1 MCVFMPGFDPFASI
15 CHMVSIYCLTLHL
28 KSVTVCNHTLFV
40 DGGHST
46 LTEASSYREVQW
58 QRLSVFVLAG
68 APGVQH
74 DLRLHCQCTRP
85 HRGKHLSCSWQ
96 TQERTPA
103 LTVKVCK
110 FCGPCIWDLS
120 TGISTCPSLLT
131 GCSMLFHS
139 GMFVILDYTLTCSIV
154 FSACGCRIRDSRNQK
169 LLERSED
176 SWNCSTT
183 NFSLQGCWSPVQ
195 CSWR

>member
-15 CHMVSIYCLTLHL
+15 CHMVSFYCLTLHL

-40 DGGHST
+40 DGGDST

-110 FCGPCIWDLS
+110 FCCPCIWDLS
-120 TGISTCPSLLT
+120 TCISTCPSLLT

-139 GMFVILDYTLTCSIV
+139 GMFVIHTDLQYRV
-154 FSACGCRIRDSRNQK
+154 FSLWLQDQGFQK
-169 LLERSED
+169 SKVTWTEWRFLELFDYELFSARLLES
-176 SWNCSTT
+176 CS
-183 NFSLQGCWSPVQ
+183 V
-195 CSWR
+195 